1 MNDIKV
7 PYIFISAAA
16 AHITLLNL
24 KTDLLAPYLLVLIL
38 AKVAPTLSSSYILFI
53 PHMVVTD
60 EN

>member
-1 MNDIKV
+1 MNGIKV

-16 AHITLLNL
+16 LYITLLNL
-24 KTDLLAPYLLVLIL
+24 KTDLLALYLLVLIL
-38 AKVAPTLSSSYILFI
+38 AKVVPTLSSSYILFI